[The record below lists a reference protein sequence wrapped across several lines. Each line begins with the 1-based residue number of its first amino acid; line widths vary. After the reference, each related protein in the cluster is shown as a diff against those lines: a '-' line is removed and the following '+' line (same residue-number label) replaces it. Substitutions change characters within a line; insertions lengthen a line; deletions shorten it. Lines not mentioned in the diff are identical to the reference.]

1 MNTPIDITPIIMAV
15 IALCTVLLT
24 SFVIPK
30 LKSKHPQEEIDK
42 ALDQLEVYKNVAM
55 LACRMVEQLYPG
67 MAEKKFNEAYNFMI
81 EYLNKAG
88 IEVNEAQVLAA
99 IESAVLEINKTLRNP
114 APEDGVELSANAGGA
129 ECDDVSTNDCDTDPA
144 NWAEM

>member
-1 MNTPIDITPIIMAV
+1 MNNLADITPIILAV

-30 LKSKHPQEEIDK
+30 LKAKHPQEEIDK
-42 ALDQLEVYKNVAM
+42 ALNQLEVYKNVAM

-67 MAEKKFNEAYNFMI
+67 MAQTKFNEARNFMI
-81 EYLNKAG
+81 DYLTKAG
-88 IEVNEAQVLAA
+88 IKIDEDQVTAA

-114 APEDGVELSANAGGA
+114 APEVNKQSDEWIK
-129 ECDDVSTNDCDTDPA
+129 NDEADEPVKNDEA
-144 NWAEM
+144 KN

>member
-1 MNTPIDITPIIMAV
+1 MSNLVDITPIILAI

-30 LKSKHPQEEIDK
+30 LKAKHPQEEIDK
-42 ALDQLEVYKNVAM
+42 ALNQLEVYKNVAM

-67 MAEKKFNEAYNFMI
+67 MAQTKFNEARNFMVD
-81 EYLNKAG
+81 YLTKAG
-88 IEVNEAQVLAA
+88 IKIDEDQVTAA

-114 APEDGVELSANAGGA
+114 APEDA
-129 ECDDVSTNDCDTDPA
+129 EKSDEWVKNDEA
-144 NWAEM
+144 KE

>member
-1 MNTPIDITPIIMAV
+1 MNNLADITPIILAV

-30 LKSKHPQEEIDK
+30 LKAKHPQEEIDN
-42 ALDQLEVYKNVAM
+42 ALNQLEVYKNVAM

-67 MAEKKFNEAYNFMI
+67 MAQTKFNEARNFMI
-81 EYLNKAG
+81 DYLTKAG
-88 IEVNEAQVLAA
+88 IKIDEDQVTAA

-114 APEDGVELSANAGGA
+114 APEENKQKDEWIK
-129 ECDDVSTNDCDTDPA
+129 NDEADEPVKNDEA
-144 NWAEM
+144 KD

>member
-1 MNTPIDITPIIMAV
+1 MNNLVDITPIILAV

-30 LKSKHPQEEIDK
+30 LKAKHPQEEIDK
-42 ALDQLEVYKNVAM
+42 ALNQLEVYKNVAM

-67 MAEKKFNEAYNFMI
+67 MAQTKFNEARNFMI
-81 EYLNKAG
+81 DYLTKAG
-88 IEVNEAQVLAA
+88 IKIDEDQITAA

-114 APEDGVELSANAGGA
+114 ASEDVEQSDEWVKNDEAN
-129 ECDDVSTNDCDTDPA
+129 EPVKNDEA
-144 NWAEM
+144 KE

>member
-1 MNTPIDITPIIMAV
+1 MNNLVDITPIILAV

-30 LKSKHPQEEIDK
+30 LKIKHPQEEIDN
-42 ALDQLEVYKNVAM
+42 ALNQLEVYKNVAM

-67 MAEKKFNEAYNFMI
+67 MAQTKFNEARNFMVD
-81 EYLNKAG
+81 YLTKAG
-88 IEVNEAQVLAA
+88 IKIDEDQVTAA

-114 APEDGVELSANAGGA
+114 APEENKQKDEWIK
-129 ECDDVSTNDCDTDPA
+129 NDEADEPVKNDEA
-144 NWAEM
+144 KD

>member
-1 MNTPIDITPIIMAV
+1 MNNLADITPIILAV

-30 LKSKHPQEEIDK
+30 LKVKHPQEEIDK
-42 ALDQLEVYKNVAM
+42 ALNQLEVYKNVAM

-67 MAEKKFNEAYNFMI
+67 MAQIKFNEARNFMI
-81 EYLNKAG
+81 DYLTKAG
-88 IEVNEAQVLAA
+88 IKIDEDQVTAA

-114 APEDGVELSANAGGA
+114 APEENKQKDEWIKNDEADEL
-129 ECDDVSTNDCDTDPA
+129 VKNDEAKD
-144 NWAEM
+144 

>member
-1 MNTPIDITPIIMAV
+1 MNNLVNITPIILAV

-30 LKSKHPQEEIDK
+30 LKAKHPQEEIDK
-42 ALDQLEVYKNVAM
+42 ALNQLEVYKNVAM

-67 MAEKKFNEAYNFMI
+67 MAQIKFNEARNFMI
-81 EYLNKAG
+81 DYLTKAG
-88 IEVNEAQVLAA
+88 IEIDEDQVTAA

-114 APEDGVELSANAGGA
+114 APEENKQKDEWIK
-129 ECDDVSTNDCDTDPA
+129 NDEVKD
-144 NWAEM
+144 

>member
-1 MNTPIDITPIIMAV
+1 MDNLVNITPIILAI

-30 LKSKHPQEEIDK
+30 LKIKHPQEEIDK
-42 ALDQLEVYKNVAM
+42 ALNQLEVYKNVAM

-67 MAEKKFNEAYNFMI
+67 MAQTKFNEARNFMI
-81 EYLNKAG
+81 DYLTKAG
-88 IEVNEAQVLAA
+88 IKIDEDQVTAA

-114 APEDGVELSANAGGA
+114 APEQNEQSNEWIENDGVDEP
-129 ECDDVSTNDCDTDPA
+129 VKNDEA
-144 NWAEM
+144 KE

>member
-1 MNTPIDITPIIMAV
+1 MNNLADITPIILAV

-30 LKSKHPQEEIDK
+30 LKIKHPQEEIDN
-42 ALDQLEVYKNVAM
+42 ALNQLEVYKNVAM

-67 MAEKKFNEAYNFMI
+67 MAQIKFNEARNFMVD
-81 EYLNKAG
+81 YLTKAG
-88 IEVNEAQVLAA
+88 IKIDEDQVTAA

-114 APEDGVELSANAGGA
+114 APEQNKQKDEWVK
-129 ECDDVSTNDCDTDPA
+129 NDEADEPVKNDEA
-144 NWAEM
+144 KE

>member
-1 MNTPIDITPIIMAV
+1 MNNLADITPIILAV

-30 LKSKHPQEEIDK
+30 LKAKHPQEEIDK
-42 ALDQLEVYKNVAM
+42 ALNQLEVYKNVAM

-67 MAEKKFNEAYNFMI
+67 MAQTKFNEARNFMI
-81 EYLNKAG
+81 DYLTKAG
-88 IEVNEAQVLAA
+88 IKIDEDQVTAA

-114 APEDGVELSANAGGA
+114 APEVNKQ
-129 ECDDVSTNDCDTDPA
+129 NDEWIKNDEADEPVKNDEA
-144 NWAEM
+144 KN

>member
-1 MNTPIDITPIIMAV
+1 MNNLADITPIILAV

-30 LKSKHPQEEIDK
+30 LKTKHPQEEIDN
-42 ALDQLEVYKNVAM
+42 ALNQLEVYKNVAM

-67 MAEKKFNEAYNFMI
+67 MAQIKFNEARNFMI
-81 EYLNKAG
+81 DYLTKAG
-88 IEVNEAQVLAA
+88 IKIDEDQVTAA

-114 APEDGVELSANAGGA
+114 APEEDKQKDEWIKNDEADEPVK
-129 ECDDVSTNDCDTDPA
+129 DDEA
-144 NWAEM
+144 KE

>member
-1 MNTPIDITPIIMAV
+1 MNNLVNITPIILAV

-30 LKSKHPQEEIDK
+30 LKAKHPQEEIDK
-42 ALDQLEVYKNVAM
+42 ALNQLEVYKNVAM

-67 MAEKKFNEAYNFMI
+67 MAQTKFNEARNFMI
-81 EYLNKAG
+81 DYLTKAG
-88 IEVNEAQVLAA
+88 IEIDEDQVTAA

-114 APEDGVELSANAGGA
+114 APEANKQKD
-129 ECDDVSTNDCDTDPA
+129 EWIKNDEAKD
-144 NWAEM
+144 

>member
-1 MNTPIDITPIIMAV
+1 MNNLVNITPIILAV

-30 LKSKHPQEEIDK
+30 LKAKHPQEEIDK
-42 ALDQLEVYKNVAM
+42 ALNQLEVYKNVAM

-67 MAEKKFNEAYNFMI
+67 MAQIKFNEARNFMI
-81 EYLNKAG
+81 DYLTKAG
-88 IEVNEAQVLAA
+88 IKIDEDQVTAA

-114 APEDGVELSANAGGA
+114 APEENEQSNEWIENDGVDEP
-129 ECDDVSTNDCDTDPA
+129 VKNDEA
-144 NWAEM
+144 KE

>member
-1 MNTPIDITPIIMAV
+1 MNNLADITPIIVAI

-30 LKSKHPQEEIDK
+30 LKAKHPQEEIDK
-42 ALDQLEVYKNVAM
+42 ALNQLEVYKNVAM

-67 MAEKKFNEAYNFMI
+67 MAQTKFNEARNFMVD
-81 EYLNKAG
+81 YLTKAG
-88 IEVNEAQVLAA
+88 IKIDEDQVTAA

-114 APEDGVELSANAGGA
+114 APEENKQKDEWIK
-129 ECDDVSTNDCDTDPA
+129 NDEAKD
-144 NWAEM
+144 

>member
-1 MNTPIDITPIIMAV
+1 MNNLADITPIILAV

-30 LKSKHPQEEIDK
+30 LKAKHPQEEIDN
-42 ALDQLEVYKNVAM
+42 ALNQLEVYKNVAM

-67 MAEKKFNEAYNFMI
+67 MAQIKFNEARNFMI
-81 EYLNKAG
+81 DYLTKAG
-88 IEVNEAQVLAA
+88 IKIDEDQVTAA

-114 APEDGVELSANAGGA
+114 APEENKQKDEWIK
-129 ECDDVSTNDCDTDPA
+129 NDEADEPVKNDEA
-144 NWAEM
+144 KE